1 MSYYICTDCALMLAL
16 VIGLFCSFFVIYLIL
31 WLFHIG
37 LSDLFTYCQ
46 KKCRERWE
54 TNRNANTNNNNNN
67 NNTNN
72 TKITPLATPNRPSQR
87 LPRPPPPPPKHVPKI
102 GNNNLTKQISTS
114 TRNVERI
121 VHEYESD
128 QTRLNHKKEELKS
141 LNKLETSIKI
151 EQRKEKHTNKSS
163 LQQHKETMLIG
174 LDAIKN
180 DSYDNQNDLKHEVE
194 LIKNKQQEN
203 TKKRM
208 LERKLKKHEV

>member
-16 VIGLFCSFFVIYLIL
+16 VIGLFCSLFVIYLIL
-31 WLFHIG
+31 WLLRIG
-37 LSDLFTYCQ
+37 LCDLFTYCQ

-67 NNTNN
+67 NNNNN
-72 TKITPLATPNRPSQR
+72 TKITPSATPNRPSQR

-102 GNNNLTKQISTS
+102 GNNLTKQISTS